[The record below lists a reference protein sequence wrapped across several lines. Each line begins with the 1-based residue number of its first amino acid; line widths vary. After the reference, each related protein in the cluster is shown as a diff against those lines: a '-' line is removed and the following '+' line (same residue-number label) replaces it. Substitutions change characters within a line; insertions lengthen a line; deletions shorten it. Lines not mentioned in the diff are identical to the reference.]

1 MNTYLIPREMHDEN
15 RFLIFSKMSAIFML
29 IGVGIGTVISI
40 PFFILASALDVAA
53 CKYVGYTIVA
63 IITLIFYAM
72 GTFKIP
78 ETNAFEL
85 TRKAGGEEIDK
96 FFLRWLKFRK
106 KKNVIYTYLGT
117 KEEQENE

>member
-78 ETNAFEL
+78 ETNAFAIL
-85 TRKAGGEEIDK
+85 KKTGGESVYDIYK
-96 FFLRWLKFRK
+96 RVMKFRK
-106 KKNVIYTYLGT
+106 SKKIYY
-117 KEEQENE
+117 